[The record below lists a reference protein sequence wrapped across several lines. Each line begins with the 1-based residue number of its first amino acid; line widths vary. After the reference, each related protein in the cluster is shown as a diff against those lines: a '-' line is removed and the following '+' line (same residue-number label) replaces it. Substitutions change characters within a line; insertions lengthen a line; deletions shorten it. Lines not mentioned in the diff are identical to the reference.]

1 MRGIGKGQTIHL
13 YIIPEVLKLI
23 KKEAPESGSMQRN
36 VAGWLTINSMR
47 SEKLQFMQLCVQNLK
62 NVWRKRAYETLL
74 TETTTRAIS
83 NNERRY
89 WRFQEVSGA
98 YIDRLKSCV
107 GVFREKL
114 EFQIATDLSNSP
126 TFEASLQTALAEN
139 KQFIKP
145 EDKAA
150 QNDVQTVLTLARGMC
165 LSLCS
170 SNLLLFSFVLCF
182 VCLYCAVSVFRLRL

>member
-23 KKEAPESGSMQRN
+23 KKEAPDSGSMQRN
-36 VAGWLTINSMR
+36 VAAWLTINSMR

-89 WRFQEVSGA
+89 WRFQEVSGP
-98 YIDRLKSCV
+98 YIDRLKKCV
-107 GVFREKL
+107 NVFREKL

-139 KQFIKP
+139 KEFIKP

-150 QNDVQTVLTLARGMC
+150 QADVHTVITLARGM
-165 LSLCS
+165 
-170 SNLLLFSFVLCF
+170 
-182 VCLYCAVSVFRLRL
+182 